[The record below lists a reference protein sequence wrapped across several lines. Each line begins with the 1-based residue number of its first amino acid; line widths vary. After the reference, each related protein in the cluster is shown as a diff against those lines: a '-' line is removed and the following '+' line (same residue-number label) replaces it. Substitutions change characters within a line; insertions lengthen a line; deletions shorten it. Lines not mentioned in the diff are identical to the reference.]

1 MRESIGATWLFGLI
15 IGITMM
21 FVGYLVVMI
30 NYSTVFKVKNE
41 VVNIIE
47 KYEGLGT
54 TGYTPGSSGSQPGSI
69 WIINKY
75 LVNSAYRATGKCPDG
90 WYGEENIDESSYGKL
105 TQNNSSNNY
114 YCVNYVN
121 TGSNTGYFEVKLF
134 LKMDIPVLGRL
145 GAFQINGQTIEIKY
159 PNTEGIK

>member
-1 MRESIGATWLFGLI
+1 MRESIGASWLFGLI

-21 FVGYLVVMI
+21 FVGYLIVMI

-41 VVNIIE
+41 VVSIIE
-47 KYEGLGT
+47 KYEGLT
-54 TGYTPGSSGSQPGSI
+54 TTSKTGSI

-75 LVNSAYRATGKCPDG
+75 LVNSAYRATGKCPNG
-90 WYGEENIDESSYGKL
+90 WYGEENIDDSSYGKL

-159 PNTEGIK
+159 PNTEGIR